1 MLHFIQVHRT
11 LSVKGVQI
19 YSVETKAWRVSE
31 HFMTHCK
38 VVWLFFLVLCAI
50 SPHQGSIES
59 RKIRPKSPRN
69 QWKPFIQLIFSSFHF
84 MFQCS
89 FFLLKG
95 LFTIKYLWPKTAKR
109 SFSFFFEKPVFQS
122 GRERLDCEQALLF
135 RRPNQTSR
143 EDVSERRSR
152 DVPVPPHPAFFA
164 SRLAC
169 LSRVYFSRYPQNGE
183 LARRL
188 GGGWG
193 LWARNV
199 AHRTCRK
206 LCVLPT
212 SKQNSVRA

>member
-19 YSVETKAWRVSE
+19 YSVKTIAWRVSS
-31 HFMTHCK
+31 HFITHYE

-69 QWKPFIQLIFSSFHF
+69 QWTPFIQLIFSSFHF

-95 LFTIKYLWPKTAKR
+95 LFTVKYLWPKTAKR

-122 GRERLDCEQALLF
+122 GSARFACEQALLF
-135 RRPNQTSR
+135 GRTKRAAR
-143 EDVSERRSR
+143 EHVSERRSR
-152 DVPVPPHPAFFA
+152 EVPVPLHPAFA
-164 SRLAC
+164 SSLAFF
-169 LSRVYFSRYPQNGE
+169 SRVYFSR
-183 LARRL
+183 
-188 GGGWG
+188 
-193 LWARNV
+193 
-199 AHRTCRK
+199 
-206 LCVLPT
+206 
-212 SKQNSVRA
+212 

>member
-19 YSVETKAWRVSE
+19 YSVETKAWRVSS
-31 HFMTHCK
+31 HFITHYE

-69 QWKPFIQLIFSSFHF
+69 QWTPFIQLIFSSFHF

-95 LFTIKYLWPKTAKR
+95 LFTVKYLWPKTAKR

-122 GRERLDCEQALLF
+122 GRGRLDCEQALLF
-135 RRPNQTSR
+135 RRPNRTSR
-143 EDVSERRSR
+143 EDVSEPRRAGSPAPRFRVSSR
-152 DVPVPPHPAFFA
+152 VPLV
-164 SRLAC
+164 RLLFTISPKWRAC
-169 LSRVYFSRYPQNGE
+169 LQ
-183 LARRL
+183 ARL
-188 GGGWG
+188 GGGG
-193 LWARNV
+193 CERGTLLTGHAENFAFFPR
-199 AHRTCRK
+199 
-206 LCVLPT
+206 
-212 SKQNSVRA
+212 